1 MSTMLGKRI
10 AGALFLAA
18 AVLAAT
24 PGTGAQARSAGF
36 TPATS
41 FITCQP
47 GYVYRCNKYGCFCV
61 KA

>member
-1 MSTMLGKRI
+1 IMLGKRI

-24 PGTGAQARSAGF
+24 PGAGAPASRTAF
-36 TPATS
+36 TPAPS

-47 GYVYRCNKYGCFCV
+47 GFVYRCNQYGCFCV